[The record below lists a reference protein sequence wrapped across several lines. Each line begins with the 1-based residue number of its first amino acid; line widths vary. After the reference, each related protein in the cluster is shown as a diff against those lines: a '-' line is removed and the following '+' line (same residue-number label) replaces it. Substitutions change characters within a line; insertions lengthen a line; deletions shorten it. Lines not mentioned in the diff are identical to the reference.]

1 MSPLNLGGI
10 SQVQVLVRAQTAE
23 NSLMQAISL
32 LLIAV
37 LVSIISGQLIRLPF
51 LGASGAITLA
61 DIFVLATDLTFIIYA
76 LAIKKSLKI
85 ENKIFFPALLF
96 ILSAS
101 ASTFLAAGTFKLSE
115 ILISSLF
122 LIRFIFYFFLSVVIF
137 NVVTYEK
144 VHSWF
149 KIILSIGTLFTVVGL
164 FQFVLLPNLS
174 FLTVYGWDPHQQ
186 RIASTLLDPNFSGM
200 IFVVIF
206 AISIS
211 LYLYQKGKKIFGFYP
226 FVAAISFIALILTF
240 SRSSYLALL
249 VAVTTIGIL
258 KSPKLLISILT
269 LFLVAFLLIGQVR
282 SRIIGAFTLDET
294 AKARL
299 ESWQKGAAIFKDN
312 LLFGVGFNTYR
323 YAQERYGFFSP
334 DEPLGGHSGAG
345 SDSSIILVA
354 ATTGIVGLS
363 FYLFFLLTI
372 LRIFAKRARQDPLH
386 LASFSIFLAL
396 LVHSQF
402 VNSLFFPQ
410 IMLILWFILGLVQVY
425 DT

>member
-137 NVVTYEK
+137 NVVTYEQ

-240 SRSSYLALL
+240 SRSSYLARLDQGLSVPLL
-249 VAVTTIGIL
+249 WMRPLKPDLKVGRKALRFLKTIYFLGSVL
-258 KSPKLLISILT
+258 ILT
-269 LFLVAFLLIGQVR
+269 DMLKKDMAFFHRMSLWVAIRGQV
-282 SRIIGAFTLDET
+282 
-294 AKARL
+294 
-299 ESWQKGAAIFKDN
+299 
-312 LLFGVGFNTYR
+312 
-323 YAQERYGFFSP
+323 
-334 DEPLGGHSGAG
+334 
-345 SDSSIILVA
+345 
-354 ATTGIVGLS
+354 
-363 FYLFFLLTI
+363 
-372 LRIFAKRARQDPLH
+372 
-386 LASFSIFLAL
+386 
-396 LVHSQF
+396 
-402 VNSLFFPQ
+402 
-410 IMLILWFILGLVQVY
+410 LIRVLY
-425 DT
+425 